1 MGEIKP
7 NINAT
12 NIVIYLWE
20 DSVSKLKAN
29 NVKIIIVN
37 EGGTNT
43 VDIIR
48 ASLSLLFCKGLW
60 KV

>member
-12 NIVIYLWE
+12 NIVIYLCVG
-20 DSVSKLKAN
+20 SVSKWKAN
-29 NVKIIIVN
+29 NVNTIIVN

-43 VDIIR
+43 VEIIR
-48 ASLSLLFCKGLW
+48 ASLSLFICNGE
-60 KV
+60 

>member
-12 NIVIYLWE
+12 NIVIYFCVG
-20 DSVSKLKAN
+20 SVSKWNAN
-29 NVKIIIVN
+29 NVKTIIVN

-48 ASLSLLFCKGLW
+48 ASLSLFICNGE
-60 KV
+60 

>member
-12 NIVIYLWE
+12 NIVIYLCVG
-20 DSVSKLKAN
+20 SVSKWKAN

-37 EGGTNT
+37 DGGTNT

-48 ASLSLLFCKGLW
+48 ASLSLFNCNGK
-60 KV
+60 

>member
-12 NIVIYLWE
+12 NIVIYLCV
-20 DSVSKLKAN
+20 DSVSRWKAS
-29 NVKIIIVN
+29 NVKMIIRN

-48 ASLSLLFCKGLW
+48 ASVYVFICNGE
-60 KV
+60 